1 MCMSQ
6 ASGRHTDRL
15 LDRLT
20 GSLTI
25 LVRQTVS
32 HVLAEE
38 TIANNTS
45 ACLLIGLSI
54 IFHSLLKST
63 AVTHLSMSSGFQEVQ

>member
-20 GSLTI
+20 GTLTI

-45 ACLLIGLSI
+45 AHRS
-54 IFHSLLKST
+54 
-63 AVTHLSMSSGFQEVQ
+63 VHLSLAP